1 MEEFD
6 TIYDFAEWCINSN
19 VNIFTQTVNIHGEEL
34 TFDVYIVKQI
44 GFTSQEQINNF
55 FELCAQNDANTQLII
70 SEQLLIGKNLIFTP
84 PYRCKGLIIFVNTLS
99 NNGTI
104 SMTARGSSAEGND
117 LYLYKLNNEY
127 QIVPKEGAFGSDSYS
142 RRGSGANAG
151 QPGHNG
157 IGRQTGGG
165 GAGGQSH
172 GDTTSTINYLG
183 GGHGSSYSGG
193 AGGGGVDINWSGYN
207 YTQNR
212 PDPGTG
218 AGSDAFATRWSSS
231 WYNRN
236 AGGGAGN
243 PGGRGRYS
251 SGYNIDFNGE
261 DGTGGLIVIY
271 VNHFLSFGHFSSNGS
286 KGGNANA
293 SGGGSGGGSIN
304 IFCINEMPDNI
315 FSVSGGEPG
324 TGGEAAGAKGGDG
337 TFSIDIIPEIKNNFF
352 SGKLLRFNSDI
363 YRNVNVNDTLFDV
376 NQFFGEL

>member
-6 TIYDFAEWCINSN
+6 TIYDFAKWCCNN
-19 VNIFTQTVNIHGEEL
+19 KTGTFTETVNIHGEEL
-34 TFDVYIVKQI
+34 SFDVYIEKQI
-44 GFTSQEQINNF
+44 LFSTQEKINEF
-55 FELCAQNDANTQLII
+55 FILCTQEDANTQLII
-70 SEQLLIGKNLIFTP
+70 SDKILINEGLILIP
-84 PYRCKGLIIFVNTLS
+84 PYRCKGLILFVNTLS

-117 LYLYKLNNEY
+117 LYLYKLNDEY
-127 QIVPKEGAFGSDSYS
+127 QIVPKEGALGSDSYS

-151 QPGHNG
+151 QPGHDG

-165 GAGGQSH
+165 GAGGQAH

-193 AGGGGVDINWSGYN
+193 AGGGGVDINWSGYS

-218 AGSDAFATRWSSS
+218 AGSDAFAARYSSS

-243 PGGRGRYS
+243 PGGRGRYA
-251 SGYNIDFNGE
+251 SGYNVNFNGE

-271 VNHFLSFGHFSSNGS
+271 VNNFLSYGNYSSNGS

-304 IFCINEMPDNI
+304 IFYTNEMPDDV
-315 FSVSGGEPG
+315 FSVSGGSGG
-324 TGGEAAGAKGGDG
+324 TGGEATGAKGGDG
-337 TFSIDIIPEIKNNFF
+337 TFSRDIIPEIKNNFF
-352 SGKLLRFNSDI
+352 SGELRFNSDMYKNI
-363 YRNVNVNDTLFDV
+363 NTNETLFDV